1 MKRNLDAMLY
11 NKIRDVDLVNSY
23 RNLFLRKSFIFQ
35 ISLFFCINTM
45 LQDKD
50 MSQCSRQHKDFNY
63 VLGIFCCDVFSCFK
77 LKHDQA

>member
-11 NKIRDVDLVNSY
+11 KKNRDVDLVNPY

-50 MSQCSRQHKDFNY
+50 MSQCRQHKDFNY
-63 VLGIFCCDVFSCFK
+63 VLGIFCYGVFSCFK
-77 LKHDQA
+77 RKHDQA